1 MRVRKGKNFR
11 KTNRRRLPMTDII
24 YGGALG
30 LLAALAFNRIA
41 VFQIKQRTDETSKIE
56 AVKNTA
62 AIVIWVLLSGILFAA
77 VFAIIKDTPARI
89 EAVAYISIA
98 ISIGVVDL
106 DIKKIPNSSVLA
118 LLLIRTGF
126 LIYSIATGAPLKETL
141 IPSLAGLAGGFIL
154 YQLPMFFGIPIG
166 TGDVKYSAAIGYCL
180 GAFGY
185 LQAALIMAAGLVI
198 YLIYLVATKK
208 GSLKTAVPMGPY
220 LSLGVVFTVLFPM
233 FGELSQ
239 TVFSSLF

>member
-1 MRVRKGKNFR
+1 MI
-11 KTNRRRLPMTDII
+11 DII
-24 YGGALG
+24 YGGVLG

-41 VFQIKQRTDETSKIE
+41 IFQVKKRTDENAKIE
-56 AVKNTA
+56 AIGNTA
-62 AIVIWVLLSGILFAA
+62 TVIIWMLISGVLFAA
-77 VFAIIKDTPARI
+77 VFAITRDAAQRI
-89 EAVAYISIA
+89 EAIAYISVA

-118 LLLIRTGF
+118 LLIIRTAA
-126 LIYSIATGAPLKETL
+126 LIYAIATGVPLKESL
-141 IPSLAGLAGGFIL
+141 IPSLVGLAGGFIL
-154 YQLPMFFGIPIG
+154 YQLPMYFGIPIG

-185 LQAALIMAAGLVI
+185 LQSALIMAVGLAF

-220 LSLGVVFTVLFPM
+220 LSLGVVVTVLFPM
-233 FGELSQ
+233 FGELSK
-239 TVFSSLF
+239 TVFSALF

>member
-1 MRVRKGKNFR
+1 MIDV
-11 KTNRRRLPMTDII
+11 L

-30 LLAALAFNRIA
+30 ILAALAFSRIA
-41 VFQIKQRTDETSKIE
+41 IFQIKQRTDETAKLE
-56 AVKNTA
+56 AVQNA
-62 AIVIWVLLSGILFAA
+62 AVTIIWVLLSGVLFAA
-77 VFAIIKDTPARI
+77 AFVRFEETALRLEAI
-89 EAVAYISIA
+89 AYISIA
-98 ISIGVVDL
+98 ISIGIVDL

-118 LLLIRTGF
+118 LLIVRTAAI
-126 LIYSIATGAPLKETL
+126 IYAIATGVPVKECL
-141 IPSLAGLAGGFIL
+141 IPSLIGLAAGFIL

-185 LQAALIMAAGLVI
+185 LQAALIMAAGLII

-220 LSLGVVFTVLFPM
+220 LSLGVIVTVLFPM
-233 FGELSQ
+233 FGELSEK
-239 TVFSSLF
+239 VFSQLF

>member
-1 MRVRKGKNFR
+1 MIDA
-11 KTNRRRLPMTDII
+11 L
-24 YGGALG
+24 YGGVLG
-30 LLAALAFNRIA
+30 ILAALAFSRIA
-41 VFQIKQRTDETSKIE
+41 IFQIKQRTDETAKLE
-56 AVKNTA
+56 AVQNA
-62 AIVIWVLLSGILFAA
+62 AVTIIWVLLSGVLFAA
-77 VFAIIKDTPARI
+77 AFARFEETALRL
-89 EAVAYISIA
+89 EAIAYISIA

-118 LLLIRTGF
+118 LLIVRTAAI
-126 LIYSIATGAPLKETL
+126 IYAIATGVPVKECL
-141 IPSLAGLAGGFIL
+141 IPSLIGLAAGFIL

-185 LQAALIMAAGLVI
+185 LQAALIMAAGLII

-220 LSLGVVFTVLFPM
+220 LSLGVIVTVLFPM
-233 FGELSQ
+233 FGELSEK
-239 TVFSSLF
+239 VFSQLF

>member
-1 MRVRKGKNFR
+1 MIDAF
-11 KTNRRRLPMTDII
+11 

-30 LLAALAFNRIA
+30 ILAALAFSRIA
-41 VFQIKQRTDETSKIE
+41 IFQIKQRTDETAKIE
-56 AVKNTA
+56 AVQNA
-62 AIVIWVLLSGILFAA
+62 AVTVIWVVLSGVLFAVA
-77 VFAIIKDTPARI
+77 FTRFEGTALRLEAI
-89 EAVAYISIA
+89 AYISIA
-98 ISIGVVDL
+98 ISIGIVDL

-118 LLLIRTGF
+118 LLLIRTAAI
-126 LIYSIATGAPLKETL
+126 IYAIATGVPVKECL
-141 IPSLAGLAGGFIL
+141 IPSLIGLAAGFIL

-185 LQAALIMAAGLVI
+185 LQAALIMAAGLII

-220 LSLGVVFTVLFPM
+220 LSLGVAVTVLFPM
-233 FGELSQ
+233 FGELSKQ
-239 TVFSSLF
+239 VLSQFF

>member
-1 MRVRKGKNFR
+1 MIDA
-11 KTNRRRLPMTDII
+11 L

-30 LLAALAFNRIA
+30 ILAALAFSRIA
-41 VFQIKQRTDETSKIE
+41 IFQIKQRTDETAKLE
-56 AVKNTA
+56 AVQNA
-62 AIVIWVLLSGILFAA
+62 AVTVIWVLLSGVLFAA
-77 VFAIIKDTPARI
+77 AFVRFEETALRLEAI
-89 EAVAYISIA
+89 AYISIA
-98 ISIGVVDL
+98 ISIGIVDL

-118 LLLIRTGF
+118 LLIVRTAAI
-126 LIYSIATGAPLKETL
+126 IYAIATGVPVKECL
-141 IPSLAGLAGGFIL
+141 IPSLIGLAAGFIL

-185 LQAALIMAAGLVI
+185 LQAALIMAAGLII

-220 LSLGVVFTVLFPM
+220 LSLGVIVTVLFPM
-233 FGELSQ
+233 FGELSEK
-239 TVFSSLF
+239 VFSQLF